1 MSFDLRERLTRTFGS
16 RLAMW
21 YFGLF
26 AASTVVVLGLAY
38 ALLAVSLRAR
48 DRDLV
53 ESTLVRYA
61 AAFERR
67 GLSGLDAAI
76 KADNATGRYE
86 PLFVRV
92 LTSGGALTYTNM
104 PNGWSGFNRDQLWS
118 PPLLGQQR
126 WAEVDAAGGDERL
139 EIASAL
145 LPGGEIFQVGKST
158 AARDDL
164 LARFRGTALV
174 LLGVAVLTAAAGGAT
189 LTWSG
194 LRPLRDM
201 TRAVGTIL
209 ETGNVRARV
218 PVAHSGDPLDDA
230 GVLMNSML
238 DRIETLIAGLR
249 GSLDNVA
256 HDLRTPIARLRA
268 TAETALTEGRGP
280 DEYRHALAD
289 CLEETERVIAILDA
303 LMDIAEAESGVMRLR
318 TEDTDLVGLVR
329 SALDLYDDV
338 AEEKHIR
345 LTLDAPD
352 RLPASVDAARMRQ
365 AVANLVDN
373 AVKYTPPGGRVT
385 VTARLEE
392 TGPIVRVSD
401 TGIGI
406 VPADLPHIFERL
418 YRGDRSRSERG
429 LGLGLTLVKSIVEA
443 HGGRV
448 DVESVPRAGSVF
460 TIRLPSSPRSASR
473 PTGPGAGP

>member
-26 AASTVVVLGLAY
+26 VASTVVVLGLAY

-48 DRDLV
+48 DRELV

-76 KADNATGRYE
+76 EADSATGRYE

-92 LTSGGALTYTNM
+92 LTPGGSLTYTNM
-104 PNGWSGFNRDQLWS
+104 PNAWVGFNRDQLWS

-126 WAEVDAAGGDERL
+126 WATADAAGGDERL

-145 LPGGEIFQVGKST
+145 LPGGEVFQVGKST
-158 AARDDL
+158 ASRDDL
-164 LARFRGTALV
+164 LARFRGTAIV
-174 LLGVAVLTAAAGGAT
+174 LLGVVVLAAAAGGAT

-209 ETGNVRARV
+209 QTGNVSARV
-218 PVAHSGDPLDDA
+218 PVAHGGDPLDDA
-230 GVLMNSML
+230 GVLMNRML

-256 HDLRTPIARLRA
+256 HDLRTPLARLRA
-268 TAETALTEGRGP
+268 TAETALTAGRTD

-289 CLEETERVIAILDA
+289 CLEESERVIAILDA

-318 TEDTDLVGLVR
+318 TEQTDIVALVR
-329 SALDLYDDV
+329 SAFDLYDDV
-338 AEEKHIR
+338 ADEKGIR
-345 LTLDAPD
+345 LVLDAPE
-352 RLPASVDAARMRQ
+352 RLPGAVDVTRMRQ
-365 AVANLVDN
+365 AIANLLDN
-373 AVKYTPPGGRVT
+373 AVKYTPAGGQVT
-385 VTARLEE
+385 VT
-392 TGPIVRVSD
+392 TGREGTELVVRVAD
-401 TGIGI
+401 TGMGI
-406 VPADLPHIFERL
+406 TPADLPHIFDRL

-429 LGLGLTLVKSIVEA
+429 LGLGLTLVRSIVEA

-448 DVESVPRAGSVF
+448 EVESSPNRGSTF
-460 TIRLPSSPRSASR
+460 TIRLPAPAA
-473 PTGPGAGP
+473 TAT